1 MLRNWGWCVV
11 WNSKPT
17 LHSSILCLRSTRC
30 QFSTFEQCQEWL
42 KRLSMVVRPPSRL
55 EDLFSFAFH
64 AWCMNVYAGEKEQHS
79 ELCRPGAS
87 SPPSQASAHSRLSA
101 HFQGL
106 ICCYYHS
113 AGEHVTSWFKNE
125 VERMGFDTQYAWR
138 ISDINSKFR

>member
-1 MLRNWGWCVV
+1 MLRDQGWRVV
-11 WNSKPT
+11 LDREP
-17 LHSSILCLRSTRC
+17 SSRPSVLCLRSTRC

-42 KRLSMVVRPPSRL
+42 KRLSTVVRPPSRL

-79 ELCRPGAS
+79 ELCRPGT
-87 SPPSQASAHSRLSA
+87 PPPPPRRPSA
-101 HFQGL
+101 HFRGFMRS
-106 ICCYYHS
+106 CCHS